1 LETTNEELQSTV
13 EELETTNEELQSTNE
28 ELETMNEELQSTNE
42 ELHTV
47 NAELRDRTEEL
58 QQSSI
63 FQESI
68 LASLES
74 GVVVLDENLT
84 VILWNHQIAN
94 LWGVAPEEAKGKS
107 FMSLDTGL
115 PVAQLV
121 DPIRMSMSTGRHQTA
136 TLNCI
141 NRRGKPIVC
150 RVTCSPLHDG
160 GATIHGALLF
170 MEEEKTQ
177 DTSGSQPSSK

>member
-47 NAELRDRTEEL
+47 NAELRERTEEL
-58 QQSSI
+58 QRASL

-74 GVVVLDENLT
+74 GVVVLDEDLT
-84 VILWNHQIAN
+84 VVVWNHQIAE
-94 LWGVAPEEAKGKS
+94 LWGLRSDEAKGKS
-107 FMSLDTGL
+107 FASLDIGL
-115 PVAQLV
+115 PVAELAG
-121 DPIRMSMSTGRHQTA
+121 PIHTAINTGTHQTI
-136 TLNCI
+136 TVNCV
-141 NRRGKPIVC
+141 NRRGKPIAC
-150 RVTCSPLHDG
+150 RVTCSPLRDG
-160 GATIHGALLF
+160 KLTIHGVLLF
-170 MEEEKTQ
+170 MEEEQRK
-177 DTSGSQPSSK
+177 DDAASPAGL